1 MIWTQE
7 NLIHSILLKVGYLF
21 LNWLKFLLTI
31 NITIRL
37 ADCA

>member
-21 LNWLKFLLTI
+21 FKLIKIFI
-31 NITIRL
+31 NY
-37 ADCA
+37 